1 METTSITKHGV
12 LGICYGRKHG
22 DGYQCVD
29 VAIVTAGG
37 VLELALFCDD
47 DVNAMPIVEVQ
58 NPSGAAVLKAAMKM
72 RKGLTDGIPGV

>member
-1 METTSITKHGV
+1 MGTTRITTHGV

-22 DGYQCVD
+22 DHYQCVD
-29 VAIVTAGG
+29 VVIVTADGT
-37 VLELALFCDD
+37 LDMTLFSDN
-47 DVNAMPIVEVQ
+47 DVATMPIVEVQ

>member
-1 METTSITKHGV
+1 METTGITKHGV

-29 VAIVTAGG
+29 VVIVTADG
-37 VLELALFCDD
+37 VLELTLFSD
-47 DVNAMPIVEVQ
+47 DVDAMPIVEVQ